1 MKKNLTNFI
10 SFSVGPIF
18 GGALTALIIP
28 LTTYFLSPTE
38 YGKASMFTI
47 LQGLVASLAYFGF
60 DQAFTREY
68 NEHDDKKSLFMNCLV
83 VPIVFFSIMLIVSF
97 FYLEKISEWIY
108 PSKNYVILVVAFEV
122 LIIFTIFER
131 FILMY
136 IRMSENGKAYS
147 FFTTLV
153 KFCILLMTCIILL
166 TGDRSFTVVI
176 WSIIIGQI
184 IADCILIF
192 KYRFLFDFRIS
203 YWLNFK
209 LIKKMLYFGFPIVI
223 AVSLTNFLQMSDR
236 IFLKVFS
243 SYNELGIYSAGLK
256 IMAIMT
262 IIQTIFV
269 NYWVPVSYR
278 WLSEGKDMEVFQKVS
293 EFVNLILS
301 NIVFIMTIVGP
312 ILILFVSKDYKDV
325 QYFFPLLVI
334 PVYLSCLSET
344 SNLGI
349 VFSRKTYINIY
360 ISAITLLVNIL
371 LSFILIPR
379 FEGRGAALSN
389 ALSFI
394 IFFVLRSVFSSK
406 NGFNIKISK
415 HLITLAILLVICI
428 SKAFFNIEWYYCLVL
443 YIPYLAY
450 SLIKLWPYI
459 KIYRSQHS

>member
-1 MKKNLTNFI
+1 
-10 SFSVGPIF
+10 
-18 GGALTALIIP
+18 
-28 LTTYFLSPTE
+28 
-38 YGKASMFTI
+38 
-47 LQGLVASLAYFGF
+47 
-60 DQAFTREY
+60 
-68 NEHDDKKSLFMNCLV
+68 
-83 VPIVFFSIMLIVSF
+83 
-97 FYLEKISEWIY
+97 
-108 PSKNYVILVVAFEV
+108 
-122 LIIFTIFER
+122 
-131 FILMY
+131 
-136 IRMSENGKAYS
+136 
-147 FFTTLV
+147 
-153 KFCILLMTCIILL
+153 
-166 TGDRSFTVVI
+166 
-176 WSIIIGQI
+176 
-184 IADCILIF
+184 
-192 KYRFLFDFRIS
+192 
-203 YWLNFK
+203 
-209 LIKKMLYFGFPIVI
+209 
-223 AVSLTNFLQMSDR
+223 MSDR

-293 EFVNLILS
+293 EIVNLILS

-325 QYFFPLLVI
+325 QYFFPLLVV

-415 HLITLAILLVICI
+415 HLITLAMLLVICI

-459 KIYRSQHS
+459 KMYRSQHS